1 MPPEPIV
8 VVVDR
13 NVEDLVPL
21 FLAQRKADQSAM
33 VTAIACSDFVA
44 LRKVGHGMAGSGASY
59 GFDAL
64 TELGERIV
72 EAARAADLPA
82 LAQLKSQFDDYM
94 TRLVVKF
101 V

>member
-1 MPPEPIV
+1 MPHEPIV
-8 VVVDR
+8 VVLDR

-21 FLAQRKADQSAM
+21 FLAQRKADQAAM
-33 VTAIACSDFVA
+33 VTAMAGKDFVS
-44 LRKVGHGMAGSGASY
+44 LRKVGHGMAGSGSSY

-72 EAARAADLPA
+72 VAARASDLPA
-82 LAQLKSQFDDYM
+82 LAELKAALDDYLA
-94 TRLVVKF
+94 RLVVKF